1 MGIFSRIFQRGQD
14 GGPIDGRQ
22 DEQDSEER
30 EAPPDGTPEQAE
42 TETDRTEPTPAP
54 GHAMATAAAGAASP
68 FSTPLWSWPQRSSDA
83 NARRESSAAE
93 EVPTAPPTSA
103 TRQESPMAKPD
114 DPVSPGSRSRSALP
128 GVPKRASQ
136 DAPEKAPARPADR
149 RAGEATTSA
158 APAPAAAA
166 SREKN
171 DATAVMSPPPAPAAQ
186 RAATLPTTRATPA
199 PRPAPATSSPQA
211 AAAVPAPATAPAV
224 ATPVPFAAPLP
235 DAASL
240 FSAES
245 LFSAAPMQEI
255 DDVVVE
261 IQVEP
266 TGAVVRPPA
275 NNDFTVGDLEAVR
288 SVFNDVAVA
297 HVSQVRDVM
306 LELRYGEADP
316 KWIELTKPAL
326 RSLRAMA
333 AQMEIHDLCEALDAF
348 CAAVDAAVVQTAR
361 VTDENKAELQQRYA
375 RLIELI
381 PQAFEL
387 DAERD
392 RREPIIIE
400 ALLYQVSGV
409 EQPTIAKLFA
419 VGLGRLD
426 ALMNA
431 SAEEVAVVTGLR
443 SELASAI
450 VEKFR
455 SYRASASTAVSAPDP
470 AVELRHLGDLLIML
484 SIQNDDFTKASTE
497 WADDAQQ
504 RKRLLRK
511 QREQTFQQIK
521 VTLARLGE
529 REQIQRLEKLPFQD
543 RIATLDR
550 YLSSQQPKRPSI

>member
-1 MGIFSRIFQRGQD
+1 
-14 GGPIDGRQ
+14 
-22 DEQDSEER
+22 
-30 EAPPDGTPEQAE
+30 
-42 TETDRTEPTPAP
+42 
-54 GHAMATAAAGAASP
+54 
-68 FSTPLWSWPQRSSDA
+68 
-83 NARRESSAAE
+83 
-93 EVPTAPPTSA
+93 
-103 TRQESPMAKPD
+103 MAKPD
-114 DPVSPGSRSRSALP
+114 DPVSPGSRSRSPLP

-136 DAPEKAPARPADR
+136 DAPEKAPARPTDR
-149 RAGEATTSA
+149 RAGEATTPS

-166 SREKN
+166 PKDKH

-199 PRPAPATSSPQA
+199 PRAPATTPPPSSVAAMVA
-211 AAAVPAPATAPAV
+211 AAPAAAPVPAPPIVPPSPPA
-224 ATPVPFAAPLP
+224 
-235 DAASL
+235 S
-240 FSAES
+240 
-245 LFSAAPMQEI
+245 SAAPTAEI
-255 DDVVVE
+255 DDVMVE
-261 IQVEP
+261 IQIEP

-275 NNDFTVGDLEAVR
+275 NTTADDLAAVR
-288 SVFNDVAVA
+288 SVFNDVAVG

-333 AQMEIHDLCEALDAF
+333 AQMEIQELVDALDAF
-348 CAAVDAAVVQTAR
+348 CAAVDAAVAQTAR

-400 ALLYQVSGV
+400 ALLYQVPGV

-431 SAEEVAVVTGLR
+431 AAEEVAVVTGLR

-470 AVELRHLGDLLIML
+470 AVELRQLGELLLTL
-484 SIQNDDFTKASTE
+484 SVQNDDFTRASSE
-497 WADDAQQ
+497 WSDDAPQ
-504 RKRLLRK
+504 RRRQLRK
-511 QREQTFQQIK
+511 EREQTFQQIK
-521 VTLARLGE
+521 VALARLGE
-529 REQIQRLEKLPFQD
+529 REQLQRLEKLSFQD

-550 YLSSQQPKRPSI
+550 YLSSQPVRPAT